1 MTDDDMFRVDSFDDL
16 MNALPT
22 LFGFVPRECVIGLAV
37 SGPTCR
43 FGFRLRHDLPL
54 PGDEEA
60 LAAGLAEH
68 LVRHGREG
76 FFLFALSDNVERA
89 RLMVTALRDALPP
102 GRAWLVLWADDRR
115 VWSATPG
122 HPAEGEPYA
131 LDRHHEAIVRAVAQG
146 QVILAD
152 RSALADEVAPPAE
165 QDEERLDR
173 AHDAALERFL
183 ERATTTAPASFLASE
198 RERVARLVERG
209 LDGADL
215 GEADLVELAV
225 LTSSMN
231 VRDAV
236 WVGIGRANARG
247 MHRLWA
253 AVSRVASPD
262 FAPAP
267 LCLAGFA
274 AWQMGDGAR
283 ALVALDRALR
293 LEPRYRMGLLLQ
305 DVLEAGVH
313 PDRWAQADVTA

>member
-1 MTDDDMFRVDSFDDL
+1 MNDDEMFRVDSFDDL
-16 MNALPT
+16 LNALPT
-22 LFGFVPRECVIGLAV
+22 LFGFVPRECVIGLSV

-43 FGFRLRHDLPL
+43 FGFRLRHDLP
-54 PGDEEA
+54 PRGREKA
-60 LAAGLAEH
+60 VAAGLAEH

-76 FFLFALSDNVERA
+76 FFLIALSADAERA
-89 RLMVTALRDALPP
+89 RIMVTALRDALPV
-102 GRAWLVLWADDRR
+102 GRSWLVLWADEDR
-115 VWSATPG
+115 VWSAVPG
-122 HPAEGEPYA
+122 HPEEGVAYA

-152 RSALADEVAPPAE
+152 RSELANEVAPPAE

-173 AHDAALERFL
+173 THDVALERFL
-183 ERATTTAPASFLASE
+183 ERATTTDPARFLTAE
-198 RERVARLVERG
+198 RARVAHLVERALG
-209 LDGADL
+209 GADL
-215 GEADLVELAV
+215 AEEDLVELAV

-236 WVGIGRANARG
+236 WPGIGRDNARG

-267 LCLAGFA
+267 LCLTGFA

-313 PDRWAQADVTA
+313 PDRWSQADVTA